1 MERVSDVRRG
11 RSRRMRRPV
20 GERSM
25 AERRRLMKN
34 GWAVVSP
41 KVAMRSRD
49 EVRELV
55 IDELGIVLN
64 TSSSRIEIGHY
75 AGSYG

>member
-1 MERVSDVRRG
+1 
-11 RSRRMRRPV
+11 
-20 GERSM
+20 
-25 AERRRLMKN
+25 MKN